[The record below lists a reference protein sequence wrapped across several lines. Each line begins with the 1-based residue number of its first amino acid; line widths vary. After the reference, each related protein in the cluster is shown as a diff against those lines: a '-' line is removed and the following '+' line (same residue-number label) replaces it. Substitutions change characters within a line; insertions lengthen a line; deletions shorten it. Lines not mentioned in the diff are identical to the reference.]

1 MVRPRDRAVQLIPA
15 LGAVFHGPE
24 HAVRPHRGA
33 LRVAVAEGVN
43 LRLPAALAVDE
54 RVVRVR
60 RAVAHDADDGTL
72 MRGGV
77 LRLLPP
83 AAVADGDEKRAV
95 RRDQY
100 AGAVMVA
107 SGAGRF
113 LPEDDFKLIKPGR
126 VAVDQ
131 PGAGD
136 GGLGVPAVRRGG
148 VREIDFAA
156 FGEVRR
162 QCDVEQTALTFGDDL
177 WDPRDGGRQGA
188 VAGYMQIAAFL
199 RHQNAAARKEGEP
212 PRLGQ
217 AVDLLRDADPACGTV
232 ENPLLRRSG
241 QGGDQEGGERQSER
255 HGGLALRLLT
265 LKIGRKPPTPKRGKA
280 GDISESA

>member
-1 MVRPRDRAVQLIPA
+1 MR
-15 LGAVFHGPE
+15 GAV
-24 HAVRPHRGA
+24 AQ
-33 LRVAVAEGVN
+33 
-43 LRLPAALAVDE
+43 
-54 RVVRVR
+54 
-60 RAVAHDADDGTL
+60 DADNGAL

-83 AAVADGDEKRAV
+83 AAVADGDEERAV
-95 RRDQY
+95 RRDQN
-100 AGAVMVA
+100 AGAVMVTG
-107 SGAGRF
+107 GAGGF
-113 LPEDDFKLIKPGR
+113 LPEDDFDLIKPGR

-131 PGAGD
+131 PCAGD
-136 GGLGVPAVRRGG
+136 GGLGVSTLRRGG
-148 VREIDFAA
+148 VGEIDFSA
-156 FGEVRR
+156 FREVRR
-162 QCDVEQTALTFGDDL
+162 QCDIEQTALTFGDDL
-177 WDPRDGGRQGA
+177 RDPGDGRRQDA
-188 VAGYMQIAAFL
+188 AARNMQIAAFL

-265 LKIGRKPPTPKRGKA
+265 LKIGRNPPAPKRGKA